1 MSGPN
6 GKTAVVRTG
15 WITENDSGLY
25 RLTTIFVLQ
34 EYMMYQVYD
43 KVVLKDGRIAI
54 ITDFFK
60 DNYSCVFEIQNN
72 DDNNLILG
80 TIDEIKQIIWK
91 RQQTKPAFYRRA
103 FFCQIENRIYIKQ
116 AVSL

>member
-1 MSGPN
+1 M
-6 GKTAVVRTG
+6 T
-15 WITENDSGLY
+15 
-25 RLTTIFVLQ
+25 
-34 EYMMYQVYD
+34 YQVYD

-80 TIDEIKQIIWK
+80 TIDEIKQIIRK
-91 RQQTKPAFYRRA
+91 R
-103 FFCQIENRIYIKQ
+103 
-116 AVSL
+116 